1 MVERP
6 LAPKWTPLGFWQRFS
21 TIVRKPSD
29 MPLAIKMGLFMCRA
43 PINLEKAS
51 LPDFLATLRA
61 RSRPAADDMH
71 VSMERIVR
79 LRTAWL
85 RLPFLRARN
94 TCYLRAFTLYR
105 FLDAGDRTVG
115 IHFGIQ
121 PPAQPGDRLR
131 GHAWVTVDGRLLEG
145 PEEVARGGIL
155 EIPVGGRRS

>member
-1 MVERP
+1 M
-6 LAPKWTPLGFWQRFS
+6 
-21 TIVRKPSD
+21 
-29 MPLAIKMGLFMCRA
+29 
-43 PINLEKAS
+43 
-51 LPDFLATLRA
+51 
-61 RSRPAADDMH
+61 
-71 VSMERIVR
+71 R

-105 FLDAGDRTVG
+105 FLDAGDRRVG

-131 GHAWVTVDGRLLEG
+131 GHAWVTVDGLLLEG